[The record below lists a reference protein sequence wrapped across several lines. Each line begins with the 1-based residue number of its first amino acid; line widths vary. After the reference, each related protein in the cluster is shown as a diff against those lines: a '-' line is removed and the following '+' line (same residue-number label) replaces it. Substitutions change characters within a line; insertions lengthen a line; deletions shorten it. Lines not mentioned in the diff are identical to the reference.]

1 MSRIEKGLIAM
12 ALMSLGILIIGNFLT
27 LRIQQGTIETL
38 LDKMEGKVEHEQM
51 QQERIWNLHERVKA
65 LEQEDLRIHAHIQW
79 YVRRRSGAAEA
90 DRMVAA
96 MEAR

>member
-1 MSRIEKGLIAM
+1 MSRIEKGLIVV
-12 ALMSLGILIIGNFLT
+12 ALMAMTTLVGGNFLT
-27 LRIQQGTIETL
+27 LRTQQGTIETL
-38 LDKMEGKVEHEQM
+38 INKMVGKVEHEQM